1 MASLGVQPQF
11 LPPSNGLEMKRH
23 SVPIGLC
30 SFSPGSAEVGPPAP
44 AADVTQQSVVQSTQR
59 PLPPSSSSSP
69 ESPPADGR
77 ISYAASELSRALA
90 DDDRL
95 ASVEVLRGKEIV
107 VHWDGPVDSMLQDL
121 LSRFPD
127 LGISVET
134 TLGSPGK
141 LREYGRRLFT
151 SDPAVKG
158 ISVSPDGSTL
168 RLTLDESVRATSDV
182 GDLERKYSE
191 AGGCTVRVEFGSVIP
206 TET

>member
-1 MASLGVQPQF
+1 
-11 LPPSNGLEMKRH
+11 MKRLR
-23 SVPIGLC
+23 VPIGLGI
-30 SFSPGSAEVGPPAP
+30 FSPSGAEVGPSAP
-44 AADVTQQSVVQSTQR
+44 GAGVTQPSLAQSAPR
-59 PLPPSSSSSP
+59 RLPPSSSSSP

-121 LSRFPD
+121 LDRFPG
-127 LGISVET
+127 LGISVEP
-134 TLGSPGK
+134 TLCSPGK
-141 LREYGRRLFT
+141 LREYGRRLLT

-168 RLTLDESVRATSDV
+168 RVTLDESVKATSDV
-182 GDLERKYSE
+182 GDLERKYTE
-191 AGGCTVRVEFGSVIP
+191 AGGCTVRVEFGTVIP
-206 TET
+206 AKT